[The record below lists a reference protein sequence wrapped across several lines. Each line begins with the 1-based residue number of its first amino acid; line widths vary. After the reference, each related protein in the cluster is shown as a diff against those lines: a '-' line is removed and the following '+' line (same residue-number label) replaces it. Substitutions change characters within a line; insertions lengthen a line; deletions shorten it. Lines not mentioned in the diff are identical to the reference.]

1 MSKVLL
7 VTSSPR
13 GDASHSKRIA
23 RTLVDQLASGDPK
36 STVTVRDLFKEP
48 LPHIGEDFV
57 GALFAPPENHTP
69 AQSAAF
75 ALSDKLIAELFAA
88 DVIVIASSMI
98 NFGISSTLKTYIDYV
113 LRKGVT
119 FRYTENGPEGLVKGK
134 KAYIVRASGGVYTEG
149 AAKPLNFQDPYLK
162 VILGFIGITDVETIH
177 IEGIA
182 YGPEATDK
190 ALAAAAAHVA
200 TVRPHHHG
208 AAAAA

>member
-13 GDASHSKRIA
+13 GDASHSSRIA
-23 RTLVDQLASGDPK
+23 RTLADQLASGDPK

-48 LPHIGEDFV
+48 LPHIDEHFV
-57 GALFAPPENHTP
+57 TALFAPPENHTP
-69 AQSAAF
+69 AQRAAF

-88 DVIVIASSMI
+88 DVIVIASAMI
-98 NFGISSTLKTYIDYV
+98 NFGISSTLKTYIDYI

-134 KAYIVRASGGVYTEG
+134 KAYIVRASGGIYTEG

-190 ALAAAAAHVA
+190 ALTAAAAHVK

-208 AAAAA
+208 AAAA